1 MLEKFQIKLI
11 NIFCKGYL
19 ANLQNEFNKSIEELN
34 QKHENNLN
42 EKLKELKTQHKKTL
56 RDKKNDFNDEL
67 YELERK
73 FKQKENEFS
82 EQFKKSEEK
91 VKEELEFNNKK
102 FNVQINKIEK
112 ELNASRSQT
121 ELISSILNAELKNEH
136 YDKFIKIFE
145 KDFLEF
151 AKNESSLDDEAGAI
165 LKLQNICEKLKKI
178 AGNSDI
184 YTNHIIAVG
193 GGFSAGKS
201 EFINSFF
208 KNDNALRL
216 PTGNTVATAVSTYVI
231 NAKNESFFGYNN
243 NGGGVDLSYKDLR
256 IDHDFLKSLG
266 FNINSIM
273 PYMVLSKE
281 FRIDKNIAFLD
292 TPGYN
297 PGSSGTSKDDYN
309 KAFKALSEYE
319 NLIWVV
325 PVNNGE
331 IRNSD
336 LEFLEKINKKNIYI
350 IVNKA
355 DMVDIETLKQVINK
369 IKLTCEEKIK
379 IKGISGYSSKHAKE
393 LHYEMTS
400 LDEYLNSFCDKPQDE
415 YKKIINELEEVEQM
429 YENAISKDI
438 ENKKEMSNLLHKLPL
453 DLLKAGIDLDMNS
466 SSNFSRNLKPIYS
479 IMGFDS
485 IFNEE
490 IGNNE
495 ISENYFY
502 STLNKLKSKVNY
514 KKQEESLKKLKRV
527 MRDLKA
533 TAKEI
538 FEHK

>member
-1 MLEKFQIKLI
+1 MWEKFQIKLI

-19 ANLQNEFNKSIEELN
+19 TNLQNEFNESIEKLN
-34 QKHENNLN
+34 QKHENILN
-42 EKLKELKTQHKKTL
+42 EKLKELKTQHKKAL
-56 RDKKNDFNDEL
+56 RNKESDFDDEL
-67 YELERK
+67 YELKRK
-73 FKQKENEFS
+73 FKQKED
-82 EQFKKSEEK
+82 
-91 VKEELEFNNKK
+91 EFNKQLK
-102 FNVQINKIEK
+102 ECEDKARDEVEFFNTQIQVLQKACE
-112 ELNASRSQT
+112 ASRSQT
-121 ELISSILNAELKNEH
+121 KLISSILNAELNNE
-136 YDKFIKIFE
+136 YYNKFIKIFE

-151 AKNESSLDDEAGAI
+151 AKNENSLDDEAGAI

-208 KNDNALRL
+208 KNYNNLKL
-216 PTGNTVATAVSTYVI
+216 PTDNTVATAVPTYVI

-266 FNINSIM
+266 FNISSIM
-273 PYMVLSKE
+273 PYMALSKE
-281 FRIDKNIAFLD
+281 FMIDKNIAFLD

-297 PGSSGTSKDDYN
+297 PGSSGTSKDDYD
-309 KAFKALSEYE
+309 KAFKALNEYE
-319 NLIWVV
+319 NLIWVI

-331 IRNSD
+331 MRNSD
-336 LEFLEKINKKNIYI
+336 LEFLQKTNKKNIYI
-350 IVNKA
+350 VVNKA
-355 DMVDIETLKQVINK
+355 DMVNIETLKQVINK

-379 IKGISGYSSKHAKE
+379 IKGISGYSSLHVKE
-393 LHYEMTS
+393 MHYEMMS
-400 LDEYLNSFCDKPQDE
+400 LDEYLNSFCDKPQNE
-415 YKKIINELEEVEQM
+415 YEKIINELEEVEQM

-466 SSNFSRNLKPIYS
+466 SSNFSKNLKPIYS
-479 IMGFDS
+479 IMGFDT
-485 IFNEE
+485 IFNKES
-490 IGNNE
+490 GDNE
-495 ISENYFY
+495 TGVNYFY
-502 STLNKLKSKVNY
+502 NTLNKLKAKVDY

-527 MRDLKA
+527 MKDLKIA
-533 TAKEI
+533 VKDI
-538 FEHK
+538 FEQKLNNC

>member
-1 MLEKFQIKLI
+1 MLLMWEKFQIKLI

-34 QKHENNLN
+34 QKHENTLN
-42 EKLKELKTQHKKTL
+42 EKLKELKTQHKKAL
-56 RDKKNDFNDEL
+56 RNKESDFDDEL
-67 YELERK
+67 YELKRK
-73 FKQKENEFS
+73 FKQKED
-82 EQFKKSEEK
+82 
-91 VKEELEFNNKK
+91 EFNKQLKECEDKARDEVELFNTKIQVLKK
-102 FNVQINKIEK
+102 EC
-112 ELNASRSQT
+112 RSQT

-208 KNDNALRL
+208 KNDNVLML
-216 PTGNTVATAVSTYVI
+216 PTGNTVATAVPTYVI
-231 NAKNESFFGYNN
+231 NAKNESLFGYNN
-243 NGGGVDLSYKDLR
+243 NGGGVDLSNKDLR

-266 FNINSIM
+266 FNISSIM

-297 PGSSGTSKDDYN
+297 PGSSGTSKDDYD
-309 KAFKALSEYE
+309 KAFKSLSEYE
-319 NLIWVV
+319 NLIWVI
-325 PVNNGE
+325 PIKNGE
-331 IRNSD
+331 IDGSD
-336 LEFLEKINKKNIYI
+336 LEFVLKLNKKDIYI
-350 IVNKA
+350 VVSRA
-355 DMVDIETLKQVINK
+355 DTKKDKLEEVIKQ
-369 IKLTCEEKIK
+369 IKNTCEGKIQL
-379 IKGISGYSSKHAKE
+379 KGISGYSSRYKKE
-393 LHYEMTS
+393 LHYEMMS

-415 YKKIINELEEVEQM
+415 YEKIINELEEVEQM
-429 YENAISKDI
+429 YDNAISKDI
-438 ENKKEMSNLLHKLPL
+438 ENKKETSNLLSALPFH
-453 DLLKAGIDLDMNS
+453 LLAYGVDIDEKGVNQND
-466 SSNFSRNLKPIYS
+466 
-479 IMGFDS
+479 
-485 IFNEE
+485 
-490 IGNNE
+490 
-495 ISENYFY
+495 FY
-502 STLNKLKSKVNY
+502 NTLNKLKTKVDY

-527 MRDLKA
+527 MKDLKIA
-533 TAKEI
+533 VKDI
-538 FEHK
+538 FEQKLNNC